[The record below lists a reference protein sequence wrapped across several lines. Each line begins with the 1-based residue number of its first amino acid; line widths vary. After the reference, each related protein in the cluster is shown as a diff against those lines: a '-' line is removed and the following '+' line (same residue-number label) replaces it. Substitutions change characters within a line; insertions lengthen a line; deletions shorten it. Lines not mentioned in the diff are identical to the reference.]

1 MKDILKKSLKA
12 FYLMFVVNIMSFF
25 LIISFSVISV
35 VAFTEQIG
43 YTAYGT
49 MEGSEEQVKL
59 YEYYFKDGE
68 DTKKAEYEAKG
79 YKISTPSLRS
89 NPSKKEDIAT
99 KSIAGSICL
108 IMMIAIL
115 HSEMWKFGDK
125 DKTAVKYKGQKE
137 LMHKGF
143 IVGGIASIPAVVLLF
158 VFTILKSGFAKT
170 FPLLVYGLLNTYLF
184 DFIYIVA
191 NGATAFGD
199 FVWWQILIIFLMFT
213 MVPIICGIS
222 YILGYKSISI
232 GEKFVYKNNKK

>member
-1 MKDILKKSLKA
+1 MKDIFKKSLKV
-12 FYLMFVVNIMSFF
+12 FYLMFIVNIMSFF

-49 MEGSEEQVKL
+49 LESSEEQVKL
-59 YEYYFKDGE
+59 YEYYYEDGE

-79 YKISTPSLRS
+79 YTLSTPSIRS
-89 NPSKKEDIAT
+89 NPTKAEDLAT
-99 KSIAGSICL
+99 KAVAGSICI

-115 HSEMWKFGDK
+115 YSEMWKFGDK

-137 LMHKGF
+137 QTNKGF
-143 IVGGIASIPAVVLLF
+143 IIGAIASIPAVVLLI

-170 FPLLVYGLLNTYLF
+170 FPLLIYGLLNTYLF
-184 DFIYIVA
+184 DFIYIIA
-191 NGATAFGD
+191 NGVTEFGG
-199 FVWWQILIIFLMFT
+199 FIWWQILLILLILT
-213 MVPIICGIS
+213 IVPIICGIS
-222 YILGYKSISI
+222 YTLGYKSISI